1 MGAEAANAGTPD
13 EAANTI
19 PKPRARQ
26 DRTRVACFLICASF
40 GLLSAHTSRAGNR
53 LNKAHEREVDHP
65 ERWHRES
72 EVHALVV
79 MSCHVDDPR
88 ISLCAPA
95 CLKVPNGPFCL
106 LSQSGT
112 GSPKRGQGS
121 NGLSDDFTEQPRRHF
136 YRQLVASGALPAG
149 YASEDGVGLH
159 YVGTEPRQAV
169 TIRPGSKA
177 WWVEADGSGGH
188 QEGPLTPRQI

>member
-1 MGAEAANAGTPD
+1 MESHDALGSRLPHLCSVTRIGIQRCGGRGAPVDSALFVELAGD
-13 EAANTI
+13 A
-19 PKPRARQ
+19 
-26 DRTRVACFLICASF
+26 DHV
-40 GLLSAHTSRAGNR
+40 
-53 LNKAHEREVDHP
+53 REVDHP

-169 TIRPGSKA
+169 TIRSGSKA